1 MFAVIR
7 SGGKQYKVAQNEV
20 IVVERM
26 AGESGS
32 SVDLG
37 DVLIVG
43 DGTKTTVGKPNVDGA
58 KVRATVVEHA
68 RADKIKVFKRK
79 RRKGYRRTAGHRQL
93 TTVLRISEIT
103 APGMKPAKQAAAA
116 KPQTAAKPKSE
127 AKAAARPEAEA
138 KAAARPEAEAK
149 AAARPEAEAKTAA
162 KPDAKAKPATKAEAA
177 GKPKTAAKK
186 PVAKN
191 KDWGQEGQNRWRIK
205 KQVVVRAM
213 AATRLG
219 AGLG

>member
-58 KVRATVVEHA
+58 KVRATVVEHV

-116 KPQTAAKPKSE
+116 KPQTAAKPK
-127 AKAAARPEAEA
+127 AAAKP
-138 KAAARPEAEAK
+138 KSEAK

-177 GKPKTAAKK
+177 AKPKTAAKK
-186 PVAKN
+186 PVAKK

>member
-43 DGTKTTVGKPNVDGA
+43 DGTKTSVGTPTVDGA
-58 KVRATVVEHA
+58 KVMATVVEQS
-68 RADKIKVFKRK
+68 RGDKIKVFKRK

-93 TTVLRISEIT
+93 TTVLRISEIS
-103 APGMKPAKQAAAA
+103 APGMKAAKAAA
-116 KPQTAAKPKSE
+116 KPKAAKAADDNKAAAKPA
-127 AKAAARPEAEA
+127 AKADAKATDKPKAEA
-138 KAAARPEAEAK
+138 KAADSSK
-149 AAARPEAEAKTAA
+149 AAPKKTT
-162 KPDAKAKPATKAEAA
+162 KAK
-177 GKPKTAAKK
+177 
-186 PVAKN
+186 
-191 KDWGQEGQNRWRIK
+191 KDK
-205 KQVVVRAM
+205 D
-213 AATRLG
+213 
-219 AGLG
+219 

>member
-32 SVDLG
+32 LLDLG
-37 DVLIVG
+37 EVLIVG
-43 DGTKTTVGKPNVDGA
+43 DGTKTTVGKPTVDGA
-58 KVRATVVEHA
+58 KVMATVVEHA

-103 APGMKPAKQAAAA
+103 APGMKAVAKKAEAKPAAKKAETKPAAKQADATPAA
-116 KPQTAAKPKSE
+116 KPAAK
-127 AKAAARPEAEA
+127 
-138 KAAARPEAEAK
+138 
-149 AAARPEAEAKTAA
+149 KTE
-162 KPDAKAKPATKAEAA
+162 AKPATKAKAA
-177 GKPKTAAKK
+177 QKPETTAKK
-186 PVAKN
+186 PAGNKKTGAK
-191 KDWGQEGQNRWRIK
+191 KDK
-205 KQVVVRAM
+205 
-213 AATRLG
+213 TDG
-219 AGLG
+219 A

>member
-26 AGESGS
+26 AGNSGA

-43 DGTKTTVGKPNVDGA
+43 DGTKTTVGKPTVDGA
-58 KVRATVVEHA
+58 QVLATVVEHS

-93 TTVLRISEIT
+93 TTVLRISEIS
-103 APGMKPAKQAAAA
+103 APGMKTAKAAA
-116 KPQTAAKPKSE
+116 KPAAK
-127 AKAAARPEAEA
+127 AKAEA
-138 KAAARPEAEAK
+138 KAAAKPK
-149 AAARPEAEAKTAA
+149 AADSKKAA
-162 KPDAKAKPATKAEAA
+162 AKAKPA
-177 GKPKTAAKK
+177 AKK
-186 PVAKN
+186 TEAK
-191 KDWGQEGQNRWRIK
+191 KDK
-205 KQVVVRAM
+205 D
-213 AATRLG
+213 
-219 AGLG
+219 

>member
-103 APGMKPAKQAAAA
+103 APGMKPAKQAVAAKPQAAA
-116 KPQTAAKPKSE
+116 KPPLQRGRCKAKGRCRKPKAE

-138 KAAARPEAEAK
+138 KAAARSEAEAK

-177 GKPKTAAKK
+177 AKPKTAATK
-186 PVAKN
+186 PVAKKKTGAK
-191 KDWGQEGQNRWRIK
+191 KDK
-205 KQVVVRAM
+205 
-213 AATRLG
+213 TDG
-219 AGLG
+219 A

>member
-43 DGTKTTVGKPNVDGA
+43 DGTKTSVGTPTVDGA
-58 KVRATVVEHA
+58 KVMATVVEQS
-68 RADKIKVFKRK
+68 RGDKIKVFKRK

-93 TTVLRISEIT
+93 TTVLRISEIS
-103 APGMKPAKQAAAA
+103 APGMKAAKATKVAAKTEAAA
-116 KPQTAAKPKSE
+116 KPAKAAAKPKAD
-127 AKAAARPEAEA
+127 AKAADKPKAEA
-138 KAAARPEAEAK
+138 KAADKKEPAAKAEAK
-149 AAARPEAEAKTAA
+149 ADTKPAA
-162 KPDAKAKPATKAEAA
+162 KKAKAKPATA
-177 GKPKTAAKK
+177 
-186 PVAKN
+186 
-191 KDWGQEGQNRWRIK
+191 
-205 KQVVVRAM
+205 
-213 AATRLG
+213 
-219 AGLG
+219 

>member
-79 RRKGYRRTAGHRQL
+79 RRKGYRRTEGHRQL

-103 APGMKPAKQAAAA
+103 APGMKPAKQAVAAKPQAAA
-116 KPQTAAKPKSE
+116 KPKAAARAAKAAAKPKS
-127 AKAAARPEAEA
+127 
-138 KAAARPEAEAK
+138 EAK

-177 GKPKTAAKK
+177 AKPKTAAKK
-186 PVAKN
+186 PVAKKKTGAK
-191 KDWGQEGQNRWRIK
+191 KDK
-205 KQVVVRAM
+205 
-213 AATRLG
+213 TDG
-219 AGLG
+219 A

>member
-103 APGMKPAKQAAAA
+103 APGMKPAKQAVAAKPQDAA
-116 KPQTAAKPKSE
+116 KPQTAAKPK
-127 AKAAARPEAEA
+127 AAAKP
-138 KAAARPEAEAK
+138 KSEAK

-186 PVAKN
+186 PVAKKKTGAK
-191 KDWGQEGQNRWRIK
+191 KDK
-205 KQVVVRAM
+205 
-213 AATRLG
+213 TDG
-219 AGLG
+219 A

>member
-37 DVLIVG
+37 EVLIVG
-43 DGTKTTVGKPNVDGA
+43 DGTKTTVGKPTVDGA
-58 KVRATVVEHA
+58 KVKATVVEHA

-93 TTVLRISEIT
+93 TTVLRISEIS
-103 APGMKPAKQAAAA
+103 APGMKTAAA
-116 KPQTAAKPKSE
+116 K
-127 AKAAARPEAEA
+127 
-138 KAAARPEAEAK
+138 
-149 AAARPEAEAKTAA
+149 KTAA
-162 KPDAKAKPATKAEAA
+162 KPAAKKTEAKAADAEEPAATAKPATKKIEAKPRPKSKPA
-177 GKPKTAAKK
+177 AKPKAAAKTPAAKK
-186 PVAKN
+186 PAAKKKAPAK
-191 KDWGQEGQNRWRIK
+191 KDK
-205 KQVVVRAM
+205 
-213 AATRLG
+213 TDG
-219 AGLG
+219 A

>member
-43 DGTKTTVGKPNVDGA
+43 DGTKTTVGKPTVDGA
-58 KVRATVVEHA
+58 TVRATVVEHA

-103 APGMKPAKQAAAA
+103 APGMKPAKQAVAAKPRAAA
-116 KPQTAAKPKSE
+116 KPK
-127 AKAAARPEAEA
+127 AEA
-138 KAAARPEAEAK
+138 KAAARPEAEA
-149 AAARPEAEAKTAA
+149 RTAA

-177 GKPKTAAKK
+177 AKPKTAAKK
-186 PVAKN
+186 LAARKKTGAK
-191 KDWGQEGQNRWRIK
+191 KDK
-205 KQVVVRAM
+205 
-213 AATRLG
+213 TDG
-219 AGLG
+219 A

>member
-26 AGESGS
+26 AGEPGP

-43 DGTKTTVGKPNVDGA
+43 DGTKTTVGKPNVEGA

-103 APGMKPAKQAAAA
+103 APGMKPAKQAVAA
-116 KPQTAAKPKSE
+116 KPQAAVKPQTAAKPKAAAKPKSE

-138 KAAARPEAEAK
+138 KAAARPEAEAESG
-149 AAARPEAEAKTAA
+149 RKTR
-162 KPDAKAKPATKAEAA
+162 
-177 GKPKTAAKK
+177 G
-186 PVAKN
+186 
-191 KDWGQEGQNRWRIK
+191 
-205 KQVVVRAM
+205 
-213 AATRLG
+213 
-219 AGLG
+219 

>member
-103 APGMKPAKQAAAA
+103 APGMKPAKQAVAAKPQAAA
-116 KPQTAAKPKSE
+116 KPQTAAKPK
-127 AKAAARPEAEA
+127 ADRC
-138 KAAARPEAEAK
+138 
-149 AAARPEAEAKTAA
+149 
-162 KPDAKAKPATKAEAA
+162 KAE
-177 GKPKTAAKK
+177 
-186 PVAKN
+186 V
-191 KDWGQEGQNRWRIK
+191 
-205 KQVVVRAM
+205 
-213 AATRLG
+213 
-219 AGLG
+219 

>member
-20 IVVERM
+20 IVVERI

-43 DGTKTTVGKPNVDGA
+43 DGTKTTVGKPTVDGA
-58 KVRATVVEHA
+58 KVQATVVEHS

-103 APGMKPAKQAAAA
+103 APGMKAAKAAA
-116 KPQTAAKPKSE
+116 KPQTAAKPA
-127 AKAAARPEAEA
+127 AKAAAKAAAKPAA
-138 KAAARPEAEAK
+138 KAAAKPAAKPAAK
-149 AAARPEAEAKTAA
+149 AAAKPAAKAAA
-162 KPDAKAKPATKAEAA
+162 KPAAKAAVKKAKAKKE
-177 GKPKTAAKK
+177 
-186 PVAKN
+186 
-191 KDWGQEGQNRWRIK
+191 KD
-205 KQVVVRAM
+205 
-213 AATRLG
+213 
-219 AGLG
+219 